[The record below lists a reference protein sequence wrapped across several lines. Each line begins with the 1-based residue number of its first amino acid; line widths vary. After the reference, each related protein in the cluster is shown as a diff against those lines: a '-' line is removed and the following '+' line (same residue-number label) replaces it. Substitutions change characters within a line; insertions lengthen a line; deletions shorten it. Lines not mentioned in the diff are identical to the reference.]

1 MAGRPQHE
9 RSGRAGWSTQG
20 AVPTR
25 VTGRTPAPHRL
36 ACLIACLVAVATL
49 VLGGCGGVV
58 PATVPSGHQQVA
70 APGASAASSGG
81 AIASTA
87 LGQATSAAGSGGAT
101 ASTAPGQAAGAP
113 PTPVGWLP
121 GEPDPSLTPGALNP
135 AVTPATIGSTVCRSG
150 WTATV
155 RPPVSYTNQLK
166 VQQIRAYHYAD
177 TSTAAYEE
185 DHLIPLELGGA
196 PSDPRNLWPEPYS
209 ITLPDGTPV
218 GARVKDAYE
227 DALHREVCAGTL
239 TLAEARARIGIHWV
253 HAYFGIPLAAGTSNA
268 SGATAGGAGSA
279 AGAAPTA
286 VPSPS
291 ATPRTTASGSALAVR
306 LSSVPA
312 SVPAGSSATV
322 AARTTPGAV
331 CSIAVVLPSGRV
343 STVKAL
349 LQQKTA
355 DAAGVVAWTWTITS
369 NTGRGTA
376 GVSVTCTVGGRSA
389 TAAGTFTIG

>member
-1 MAGRPQHE
+1 MAGRPQLE
-9 RSGRAGWSTQG
+9 RSGR
-20 AVPTR
+20 
-25 VTGRTPAPHRL
+25 PAPHRL
-36 ACLIACLVAVATL
+36 ACLVAVAAV
-49 VLGGCGGVV
+49 VLAGCSGVV
-58 PATVPSGHQQVA
+58 PATALPGDQQVA
-70 APGASAASSGG
+70 PPGASAAGSVG
-81 AIASTA
+81 
-87 LGQATSAAGSGGAT
+87 SAASA
-101 ASTAPGQAAGAP
+101 APGQAAGAP
-113 PTPVGWLP
+113 PTPVGRLP
-121 GEPDPSLTPGALNP
+121 GEPDPHLTPGAFNP
-135 AVTPATIGSTVCRSG
+135 AVTPATIGSTICRRG

-155 RPPVSYTNQLK
+155 RPPESYTAPLK
-166 VQQIRAYHYAD
+166 VQQIAAYHYPY
-177 TSTAAYEE
+177 TSPAAYEE

-253 HAYFGIPLAAGTSNA
+253 HAYFGIPLAAGA
-268 SGATAGGAGSA
+268 SGATGGTAGGAGSTT
-279 AGAAPTA
+279 GAALTA
-286 VPSPS
+286 VPSTT
-291 ATPRTTASGSALAVR
+291 ATPPSLASGSALTVR

-322 AARTTPGAV
+322 AARTTPGAI

-349 LQQKTA
+349 LHQQTA
-355 DAAGVVAWTWTITS
+355 DAAGAVAWTWRITS

-376 GVSVTCTVGGRSA
+376 GVSVTCTSGGRSA
-389 TAAGTFTIG
+389 TASGTFTIT